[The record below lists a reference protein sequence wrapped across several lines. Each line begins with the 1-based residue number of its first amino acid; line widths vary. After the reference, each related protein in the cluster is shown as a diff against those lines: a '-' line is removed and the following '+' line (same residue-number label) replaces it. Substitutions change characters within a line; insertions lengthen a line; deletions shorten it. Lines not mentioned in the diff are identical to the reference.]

1 MAYRWDEE
9 AQITIDENFR
19 SEVCA
24 RMLTFKDGGDKME
37 DKKTNGLCQPILFL
51 HQYIVGILTL
61 MLWRR
66 GRLRS
71 LELSYTS

>member
-37 DKKTNGLCQPILFL
+37 DKKKRMGYVNRYF
-51 HQYIVGILTL
+51 
-61 MLWRR
+61 
-66 GRLRS
+66 
-71 LELSYTS
+71 SYTNI